1 MRTIEWRQIKRELS
15 WAFAACLLVVSSA
28 NAFDA
33 HPRARTEVDERMT
46 RVFDNEYLDRLF
58 GRARNRE
65 SDAQPG
71 SDGLMNGPVPADVNS
86 TVTAPPKPAAEVLPN
101 RSLLTGIRRGTPAR
115 RAAALRLAEKGRTS
129 LKAGETRRAIYYLEK
144 ALSLDASPYIHFY
157 LARAHYELANYQG
170 ARHFLDVAESAFDG
184 QPEWLP
190 ELSTMRAALSSPA
203 RQAPDKGTVTVASR

>member
-1 MRTIEWRQIKRELS
+1 MQTIRARQIKRELC
-15 WAFAACLLVVSSA
+15 WTVAACLLAVSSA
-28 NAFDA
+28 NAFDP
-33 HPRARTEVDERMT
+33 HPRAPTEADERMT

-58 GRARNRE
+58 GRTRSRD
-65 SDAQPG
+65 SDAQPP
-71 SDGLMNGPVPADVNS
+71 SDGLMSGPMPDVNS
-86 TVTAPPKPAAEVLPN
+86 TFTVPPKPPAEVLPN

-129 LKAGETRRAIYYLEK
+129 LKAGETRTAIYYLEK
-144 ALSLDASPYIHFY
+144 ALSLDARPYIHFY

-170 ARHFLDVAESAFDG
+170 ARHFLDVAESAFNG

-203 RQAPDKGTVTVASR
+203 RQAPDKRTVAVAYR